1 VVERGRRFDLVEREA
16 PHRPHDRPRA
26 PRRPRSEDAKAP
38 THVDPSWSL
47 VMKLESMRTLLLR
60 YVLTLIRDFAAA
72 EDVAHEAVK
81 SALAN
86 PDFDP
91 DRDDSFGYVKQKA
104 LWLVR
109 DRGRLLAKQPK
120 SLPPDLID
128 HRSDLPAQALERHE
142 TCDRVRRA
150 VARLSEA
157 HKEVIL
163 RHLRGMSH
171 EQVAADLDLPVRTVY
186 KRYHHAK
193 AALRRRLEEGGE

>member
-1 VVERGRRFDLVEREA
+1 
-16 PHRPHDRPRA
+16 
-26 PRRPRSEDAKAP
+26 
-38 THVDPSWSL
+38 
-47 VMKLESMRTLLLR
+47 MKLESMRTPLLR
-60 YVLTLIRDFAAA
+60 YVLTLIRDFADA

-91 DRDDSFGYVKQKA
+91 DRDDNFGFVKQKVV
-104 LWLVR
+104 WLVR
-109 DRGRLLAKQPK
+109 DRGRRLAKSPK
-120 SLPPDLID
+120 SLPADLID

-157 HKEVIL
+157 LQEVIL

-186 KRYHHAK
+186 VRFHHAK
-193 AALRRRLEEGGE
+193 AALRRCLEEGGE